1 MQLTRDKRQILEA
14 AVRQHKSVIH
24 DFKERI
30 RDMMGNNGNVNEEE
44 YDAQEQSFKA
54 ETSAK
59 VECVFYL
66 RALLYQMNLCKRSLS
81 IVTAAYPNLK
91 NGS

>member
-59 VECVFYL
+59 VN
-66 RALLYQMNLCKRSLS
+66 LLSEQFITPGNC
-81 IVTAAYPNLK
+81 
-91 NGS
+91 